1 MFGLREEGCGSIVD
15 QHIDRRLA
23 PDLIHHGIDR
33 AAVAYIALCHRNLA
47 AETAAHL
54 RGGCLQQFEP
64 ATADDQFRA
73 ELDEAASH
81 RGAKPGAAAGDQNT
95 LSRQQAFFKHRLIP
109 PPCIVARLQIRQ
121 EAFSLPLC
129 VRKSG
134 VSMKAILCSQYC
146 QPDDLVLA
154 EVPDPV
160 AGPGEAVIAIKS
172 AALNFFDILMIQGK
186 YQIKPPFPF
195 SPAAEVAG
203 VIESVGPGVTDLKVG
218 DRVAASCGHNGARE
232 KIALP
237 ANSIVKIPDNLDFDR
252 AAGIFII
259 YGTALHALEDRAS
272 LKPGETMA
280 VLGAAGGTGLA
291 ACELGKL
298 MGLKVIACASS
309 DEKLEFA
316 KQHGAELGLNYAS
329 EDLKDGLRRLTG
341 GKGAD
346 IIFDPVG
353 GAYAEAALRSIAW
366 EGRFLVIGFAA
377 GDIPK
382 MPLNLALLKG
392 CDIRGVFWGAWT
404 RLNAE
409 KNHANLEKL
418 VKWTA
423 EGKISSHVDRTFPL
437 AQTADA
443 LKVLAGRKA
452 MGKVILHP

>member
-1 MFGLREEGCGSIVD
+1 
-15 QHIDRRLA
+15 
-23 PDLIHHGIDR
+23 
-33 AAVAYIALCHRNLA
+33 
-47 AETAAHL
+47 
-54 RGGCLQQFEP
+54 
-64 ATADDQFRA
+64 
-73 ELDEAASH
+73 
-81 RGAKPGAAAGDQNT
+81 
-95 LSRQQAFFKHRLIP
+95 
-109 PPCIVARLQIRQ
+109 
-121 EAFSLPLC
+121 
-129 VRKSG
+129 
-134 VSMKAILCSQYC
+134 MKAILCSQYC

-154 EVPDPV
+154 DVPDPV

-203 VIESVGPGVTDLKVG
+203 VIESVGTGVTDLKVG

-316 KQHGAELGLNYAS
+316 KAHGAELGLNYSQGRS
-329 EDLKDGLRRLTG
+329 EGRPAPADRRQGRRHHFRSGRRHLRRGL
-341 GKGAD
+341 
-346 IIFDPVG
+346 
-353 GAYAEAALRSIAW
+353 AALDRLGRPLPGDRISPPATFRKCRSIW
-366 EGRFLVIGFAA
+366 R
-377 GDIPK
+377 
-382 MPLNLALLKG
+382 
-392 CDIRGVFWGAWT
+392 C
-404 RLNAE
+404 
-409 KNHANLEKL
+409 
-418 VKWTA
+418 
-423 EGKISSHVDRTFPL
+423 
-437 AQTADA
+437 
-443 LKVLAGRKA
+443 
-452 MGKVILHP
+452 

>member
-1 MFGLREEGCGSIVD
+1 
-15 QHIDRRLA
+15 
-23 PDLIHHGIDR
+23 
-33 AAVAYIALCHRNLA
+33 
-47 AETAAHL
+47 
-54 RGGCLQQFEP
+54 
-64 ATADDQFRA
+64 
-73 ELDEAASH
+73 
-81 RGAKPGAAAGDQNT
+81 
-95 LSRQQAFFKHRLIP
+95 
-109 PPCIVARLQIRQ
+109 
-121 EAFSLPLC
+121 
-129 VRKSG
+129 
-134 VSMKAILCSQYC
+134 MKAILCSQYC
-146 QPDDLVLA
+146 GPDDLVLA
-154 EVPDPV
+154 EIPDPV
-160 AGPGEAVIAIKS
+160 AEAGQAVIAIKS
-172 AALNFFDILMIQGK
+172 AALNFFDLLMIQGK
-186 YQIKPPFPF
+186 YQIRPPFPF

-203 VIESVGPGVTDLKVG
+203 VIESVGSGVAGLKAG
-218 DRVAASCGHNGARE
+218 DRVVASSGHNGARE

-237 ANSIVKIPDNLDFDR
+237 ANSIVKIPNNLDFDR
-252 AAGIFII
+252 AAGIIII

-291 ACELGKL
+291 ACELGRL

-316 KQHGAELGLNYAS
+316 KQHGA
-329 EDLKDGLRRLTG
+329 DL
-341 GKGAD
+341 
-346 IIFDPVG
+346 IFDPVG

-404 RLNAE
+404 RVNPE
-409 KNHANLEKL
+409 KNRANLEKL

-437 AQTADA
+437 AQTAEA

-452 MGKVILHP
+452 M

>member
-1 MFGLREEGCGSIVD
+1 
-15 QHIDRRLA
+15 
-23 PDLIHHGIDR
+23 
-33 AAVAYIALCHRNLA
+33 
-47 AETAAHL
+47 
-54 RGGCLQQFEP
+54 
-64 ATADDQFRA
+64 
-73 ELDEAASH
+73 
-81 RGAKPGAAAGDQNT
+81 
-95 LSRQQAFFKHRLIP
+95 
-109 PPCIVARLQIRQ
+109 
-121 EAFSLPLC
+121 
-129 VRKSG
+129 
-134 VSMKAILCSQYC
+134 MKAILCSQYC
-146 QPDDLVLA
+146 GPDDLVLA
-154 EVPDPV
+154 DVPDPV
-160 AGPGEAVIAIKS
+160 AEAGQAVIAIKS
-172 AALNFFDILMIQGK
+172 AALNFFDLLMIQGK

-203 VIESVGPGVTDLKVG
+203 VIDSVGAGVTGLKAG
-218 DRVAASCGHNGARE
+218 DRVVASCGHNGARE

-237 ANSIVKIPDNLDFDR
+237 ANTIVKIPDNLDFDR
-252 AAGIFII
+252 AAGIIII

-272 LKPGETMA
+272 IAPGETMA

-309 DEKLEFA
+309 EEKLEFA
-316 KQHGAELGLNYAS
+316 KAHGAELGLNYAS
-329 EDLKDGLRRLTG
+329 EDLKEGLRRLTG
-341 GKGAD
+341 GKGPN

-353 GAYAEAALRSIAW
+353 GTYAEAALRSIAW

-392 CDIRGVFWGAWT
+392 CDIRGVFWGQWA
-404 RLNAE
+404 RLNPE
-409 KNHANLEKL
+409 KNRANLEKL

-423 EGKISSHVDRTFPL
+423 EGKISSHVDRIFPL

>member
-1 MFGLREEGCGSIVD
+1 MV
-15 QHIDRRLA
+15 
-23 PDLIHHGIDR
+23 
-33 AAVAYIALCHRNLA
+33 
-47 AETAAHL
+47 
-54 RGGCLQQFEP
+54 
-64 ATADDQFRA
+64 
-73 ELDEAASH
+73 
-81 RGAKPGAAAGDQNT
+81 
-95 LSRQQAFFKHRLIP
+95 
-109 PPCIVARLQIRQ
+109 
-121 EAFSLPLC
+121 
-129 VRKSG
+129 
-134 VSMKAILCSQYC
+134 
-146 QPDDLVLA
+146 
-154 EVPDPV
+154 
-160 AGPGEAVIAIKS
+160 
-172 AALNFFDILMIQGK
+172 
-186 YQIKPPFPF
+186 
-195 SPAAEVAG
+195 
-203 VIESVGPGVTDLKVG
+203 
-218 DRVAASCGHNGARE
+218 ASCGHNGARE

-252 AAGIFII
+252 AAGIIII

-309 DEKLEFA
+309 EEKIEFA
-316 KQHGAELGLNYAS
+316 KAHGAELGLNYAN
-329 EDLKDGLRRLTG
+329 EDLKEGLRKLTG

-353 GAYAEAALRSIAW
+353 GTYAEAALRSIAW

-392 CDIRGVFWGAWT
+392 CDIRGVFWGAWA
-404 RLNAE
+404 RLNPE
-409 KNHANLEKL
+409 KNRANLEKL

>member
-1 MFGLREEGCGSIVD
+1 
-15 QHIDRRLA
+15 
-23 PDLIHHGIDR
+23 
-33 AAVAYIALCHRNLA
+33 
-47 AETAAHL
+47 
-54 RGGCLQQFEP
+54 
-64 ATADDQFRA
+64 
-73 ELDEAASH
+73 
-81 RGAKPGAAAGDQNT
+81 
-95 LSRQQAFFKHRLIP
+95 
-109 PPCIVARLQIRQ
+109 
-121 EAFSLPLC
+121 
-129 VRKSG
+129 
-134 VSMKAILCSQYC
+134 MKAILCSQYC

-154 EVPDPV
+154 DVPDPV
-160 AGPGEAVIAIKS
+160 AAPGEAVIAIKA

-195 SPAAEVAG
+195 SPAAEIAG
-203 VIESVGPGVTDLKVG
+203 VIESVGDGVTDLKPG
-218 DRVAASCGHNGARE
+218 DRVVASCGHNGARE

-237 ANSIVKIPDNLDFDR
+237 AASIVKIPDNLDFDR
-252 AAGIFII
+252 AAGIIII

-272 LKPGETMA
+272 PKPGETLA

-316 KQHGAELGLNYAS
+316 KQHGAELTLNYAT
-329 EDLKDGLRRLTG
+329 EDLKEGLRKLTG

-346 IIFDPVG
+346 IVFDPVG
-353 GAYAEAALRSIAW
+353 GSYAEAALRSTAW

-392 CDIRGVFWGAWT
+392 CDIRGVFWGHWA
-404 RLNAE
+404 RLNPD
-409 KNHANLEKL
+409 KNRANLEKL

-443 LKVLAGRKA
+443 LKVLAGPQGDGQGDPASVISSFRALSMTPGIALSRFDAIRRCAAQSHRKSP
-452 MGKVILHP
+452 VIFSALPK